1 MARKVVAPIIDFTH
15 DELQYLNLIR
25 SVLENGESR
34 SDHTGADTIS
44 LFAPQSLRFSLADSM
59 LPLFTTTKI
68 VPREIIEELLWLVK
82 GN

>member
-1 MARKVVAPIIDFTH
+1 MSTVTH
-15 DELQYLNLIR
+15 DKLQYLNLIR
-25 SVLENGESR
+25 SVLENG
-34 SDHTGADTIS
+34 ADTIS
-44 LFAPQSLRFSLADSM
+44 LFLPQSLRFSLADST